1 MTDVV
6 ERAEAVLADVFTPG
20 PWLVEDGLDT
30 FDGRRIWHDD
40 GEPGVMYVCEDI
52 WQGTDD
58 GLGDAK
64 FIAESRTLVPELVAE
79 VKRLREQVAAV
90 SELAGVMKAEHG
102 QSWNS
107 ISGHRIRR
115 ALGVTDDE

>member
-6 ERAEAVLADVFTPG
+6 ERAEAMLGAITPG
-20 PWLVEDGLDT
+20 EWRSYAYEHGKNEAFVSSAQGPVCYVGARLMSDTSARLDA
-30 FDGRRIWHDD
+30 
-40 GEPGVMYVCEDI
+40 E
-52 WQGTDD
+52 
-58 GLGDAK
+58 
-64 FIAESRTLVPELVAE
+64 FIASARNLVPELVAE

-90 SELAGVMKAEHG
+90 NELAGVMKAEHG

-115 ALGVTDDE
+115 ALGVTGDE

>member
-6 ERAEAVLADVFTPG
+6 ERAESVLADVFTPG
-20 PWLVEDGLDT
+20 PWLVEDGFDT

-40 GEPGVMYVCEDI
+40 GTPGVMYVCQGV
-52 WQGTDD
+52 WQGRDD
-58 GLGDAK
+58 GLGDAN

-79 VKRLREQVAAV
+79 VKRLRAQVAGV
-90 SELAGVMKAEHG
+90 RELADEMLKEHG

-107 ISGHRIRR
+107 ISGRR
-115 ALGVTDDE
+115 VRGALEAAR